1 MREKI
6 HERNKIINNFKYI
19 RRDEA
24 RKLKTG
30 NHGIRKKK
38 EIQFDTIE
46 STCRRKLIY

>member
-1 MREKI
+1 M
-6 HERNKIINNFKYI
+6 INNFKYI

-38 EIQFDTIE
+38 KKYSLIQLKAHAE
-46 STCRRKLIY
+46 GS